1 MNTFKGG
8 GLLLDEVYRLRH
20 VGTGK
25 FLAIADDK
33 QEMVLRNSSNSL
45 TTLFVLKS
53 EMQTKTNVR
62 FGHSEEAGH
71 DHVDEHRL
79 LGSR

>member
-1 MNTFKGG
+1 
-8 GLLLDEVYRLRH
+8 
-20 VGTGK
+20 
-25 FLAIADDK
+25 
-33 QEMVLRNSSNSL
+33 MVLRNSSNSL

-62 FGHSEEAGH
+62 FGHDEEGGE

-79 LGSR
+79 LGSK

>member
-8 GLLLDEVYRLRH
+8 DLILDEVYRFRH
-20 VGTGK
+20 VSTGK
-25 FLAIADDK
+25 FLALADDK

-45 TTLFVLKS
+45 STLFVLKS

-62 FGHSEEAGH
+62 FGHNEEGGE
-71 DHVDEHRL
+71 DHVDGHRL
-79 LGSR
+79 LGRR